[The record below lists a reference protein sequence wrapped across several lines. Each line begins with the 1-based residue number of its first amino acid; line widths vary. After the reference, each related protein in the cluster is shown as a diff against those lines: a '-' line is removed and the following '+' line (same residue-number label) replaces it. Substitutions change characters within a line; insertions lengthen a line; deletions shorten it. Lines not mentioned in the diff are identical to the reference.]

1 MDDNMNPEEMKIL
14 KARFDNLNDK
24 VSTQIYDFVPENI
37 NDNNKLYTSY
47 IISIFLT
54 WLDNYVEDIKFK
66 QVIEWR

>member
-66 QVIEWR
+66 